1 MLTESLT
8 GQKFFEYQTT
18 HDKYDIDI
26 DITMA
31 SPIEFPCSL

>member
-18 HDKYDIDI
+18 HDKRYDI